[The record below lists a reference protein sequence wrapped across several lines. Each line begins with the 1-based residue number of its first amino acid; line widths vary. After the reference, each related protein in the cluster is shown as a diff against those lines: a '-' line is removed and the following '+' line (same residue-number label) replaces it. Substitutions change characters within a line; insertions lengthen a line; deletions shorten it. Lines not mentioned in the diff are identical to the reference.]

1 MSGGDLFKRH
11 VAWIEQDKLEVSE
24 KLFGFDYQEKV
35 EYEQFM
41 EGYLERVKT
50 LFENEPING
59 DDMKYVTISSVV
71 TVFDE
76 EEGERLDFKIVSPN
90 EEMESGDIIPAS
102 YLSKVGRALLLRAKN
117 ERIEV
122 TTPQGVF
129 YYRIEDIKL
138 N

>member
-24 KLFGFDYQEKV
+24 KLFEFDYQEKV

-41 EGYLERVKT
+41 EGYLEKLKT
-50 LFENEPING
+50 LFKNESING
-59 DDMKYVTISSVV
+59 DDMQYVTISSVV

-76 EEGERLDFKIVSPN
+76 VEGERMDFKIVSPN
-90 EEMESGDIIPAS
+90 DDSIFEDVIPAS
-102 YLSKVGRALLLRAKN
+102 YLSKVGRAMLLRAKN
-117 ERIEV
+117 ERVEV

-129 YYRIEDIKL
+129 YYRIEDIKF